1 MAEYREKDWWD
12 SRYAANLEP
21 FDWYFRWVQIRELL
35 SRHMQ
40 PTDRIL
46 NIGCGNSRLADEMH
60 KDNFTCIL
68 NIDFSSVVIAQMQA
82 KYPDQ
87 HFEELDV
94 LQMPYHEKFDVVID
108 KGTLDSVLCGD
119 NPSPNSFN
127 MLCKVSESL
136 KPGGTYIVIS
146 HTQPAQRLNYL
157 AKDEFNWQVDVE
169 TLQRPVVAG
178 EGESIVH
185 FVYFCKKLT
194 RAS

>member
-1 MAEYREKDWWD
+1 
-12 SRYAANLEP
+12 
-21 FDWYFRWVQIRELL
+21 
-35 SRHMQ
+35 
-40 PTDRIL
+40 
-46 NIGCGNSRLADEMH
+46 
-60 KDNFTCIL
+60 
-68 NIDFSSVVIAQMQA
+68 
-82 KYPDQ
+82 
-87 HFEELDV
+87 
-94 LQMPYHEKFDVVID
+94 
-108 KGTLDSVLCGD
+108 
-119 NPSPNSFN
+119 